1 MPKVLKSYGTAGAV
15 IIGRDGDVLEELKK
29 NEPVFIDFD
38 GLPVPFFI
46 ESIQPKGGRYLVKL
60 EDIDSLAAAEEI
72 VGREVRLTE
81 DPDGE
86 DEDDGIVGRII
97 RNEATGDVVGPVVK
111 FIDFS
116 GNTCIEVEHAGGKIL
131 LPLHEDLIK
140 KVRKNEIFLTI
151 PDGLL

>member
-15 IIGRDGDVLEELKK
+15 IIGRDGDFLEDLEK
-29 NEPVFIDFD
+29 NEPVFIEFD

-46 ESIQPKGGRYLVKL
+46 ESIEPKGGRYLVKF

-81 DPDGE
+81 NADDE

-97 RNEATGDVVGPVVK
+97 RNAATGDVVGPVVK

-116 GNTCIEVEHAGGKIL
+116 GNTCIEVEHAGERVL

>member
-1 MPKVLKSYGTAGAV
+1 VPKVLKSYGTAGAV
-15 IIGRDGDVLEELKK
+15 IIGRDGEVLEDIRK

-46 ESIQPKGGRYLVKL
+46 ESIEPKGGRYLVKL
-60 EDIDSLAAAEEI
+60 ENIDSLAAAEEI

-81 DPDGE
+81 SPDAE

-97 RNEATGDVVGPVVK
+97 RNAATGDIVGPVLE
-111 FIDFS
+111 FLDYS
-116 GNTCIEVEHAGGKIL
+116 GNTCIAVDHNGTEVI

-151 PDGLL
+151 PEGLL

>member
-15 IIGRDGDVLEELKK
+15 IIGRDGDFLEDLEK
-29 NEPVFIDFD
+29 NEPVFIEFD

-46 ESIQPKGGRYLVKL
+46 ESIEPKGGRYLVKL

-81 DPDGE
+81 NADDE

-97 RNEATGDVVGPVVK
+97 RNAATGDVVGPVVK

-116 GNTCIEVEHAGGKIL
+116 GNTCIEVEHAGGRVL

>member
-15 IIGRDGDVLEELKK
+15 IIGRDGEVLEDLQK
-29 NEPVFIDFD
+29 NEPVFIEFD

-46 ESIQPKGGRYLVKL
+46 ESIEPKGGRYLVKF

-81 DPDGE
+81 NADDE

-97 RNEATGDVVGPVVK
+97 RNAATGDVVGPVVK

-116 GNTCIEVEHAGGKIL
+116 GNTCIEVEHAGGRVL

-151 PDGLL
+151 PEGLI

>member
-15 IIGRDGDVLEELKK
+15 IIGRDGDFLEDLEK
-29 NEPVFIDFD
+29 NEPVFIEFD

-46 ESIQPKGGRYLVKL
+46 ESIEPKGGRYLVKF

-81 DPDGE
+81 NADDE
-86 DEDDGIVGRII
+86 EEDDGIVGRII
-97 RNEATGDVVGPVVK
+97 RNAATGDVVGPVVK

-116 GNTCIEVEHAGGKIL
+116 GNTCIEVEHAGGRVL

-151 PDGLL
+151 PEGLL

>member
-15 IIGRDGDVLEELKK
+15 IIGRDGDFLEDLEK
-29 NEPVFIDFD
+29 NEPVFIEFD

-46 ESIQPKGGRYLVKL
+46 ESIEPKGGRYLVKF

-81 DPDGE
+81 NADDE
-86 DEDDGIVGRII
+86 EEDDGIVGSII
-97 RNEATGDVVGPVVK
+97 RNAATGDVVGPVVK

-116 GNTCIEVEHAGGKIL
+116 GNTCIEVEHAGGRVL

-151 PDGLL
+151 PEGLL

>member
-15 IIGRDGDVLEELKK
+15 IIGRDGEVLEDIRK

-46 ESIQPKGGRYLVKL
+46 ESIEPKGGRYLVKL

-81 DPDGE
+81 SPDAE
-86 DEDDGIVGRII
+86 DEDDGI
-97 RNEATGDVVGPVVK
+97 VGPVVK

-116 GNTCIEVEHAGGKIL
+116 GNTCIEVEHAGGRVL

-151 PDGLL
+151 PEGLL

>member
-15 IIGRDGDVLEELKK
+15 IIGRDGDFLEDLEK
-29 NEPVFIDFD
+29 NEPVFIEFD

-46 ESIQPKGGRYLVKL
+46 ESIEPKGGRYLVKF

-72 VGREVRLTE
+72 VGREVHLTE
-81 DPDGE
+81 NADDE

-97 RNEATGDVVGPVVK
+97 RNAATGDVVGPILE
-111 FIDFS
+111 FIDYS
-116 GNTCIEVEHAGGKIL
+116 GNTCILVEHEGREVL

>member
-97 RNEATGDVVGPVVK
+97 RNAATGDVVGPVVK

>member
-15 IIGRDGDVLEELKK
+15 IIGRDGEVLEDIRK

-46 ESIQPKGGRYLVKL
+46 ESIEPKGGRYLVKL

-81 DPDGE
+81 SPDAE

-97 RNEATGDVVGPVVK
+97 RNAATGDIVGPVVK

-116 GNTCIEVEHAGGKIL
+116 GNTCIEVEHAGGRVL